1 VVRIHDALLH
11 DVLISRNLRIGWHPK
26 AMTPD
31 RENKNAAP
39 PLSTHVEPPK
49 IYHAACGAVCDIFWW
64 ARRDPPAE
72 DPAATVRSS

>member
-1 VVRIHDALLH
+1 
-11 DVLISRNLRIGWHPK
+11 
-26 AMTPD
+26 MTPE

-49 IYHAACGAVCDIFWW
+49 IYHAACGALCDIFWW